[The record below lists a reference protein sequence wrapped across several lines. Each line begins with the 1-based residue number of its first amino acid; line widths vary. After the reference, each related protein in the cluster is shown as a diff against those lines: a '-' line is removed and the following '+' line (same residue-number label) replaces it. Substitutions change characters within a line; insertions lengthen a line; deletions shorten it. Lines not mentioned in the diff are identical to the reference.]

1 MLEGSNMSFEEI
13 IVPSR
18 DLYSLSVRIYEAK
31 KPKAAILCIHGMEE
45 HQARYERFATFLQE
59 NGYTVLTSDMR
70 GHGKS
75 APKLSHIAD
84 KNGHQL
90 LIEDEQVL
98 IEYMRHRFENVPLM
112 LFGHSMGTIIARK
125 LLQTN
130 SEDFTKVVLS
140 GYPNPQGVASVGVFL
155 TNFIA
160 LFKGKKGY
168 SNLVNNMVLG
178 GFSKAVANA
187 KTPLDWLSYNEDNVN
202 AYAKDPLCG
211 EEFTLG
217 SFNALFHL
225 VSDINKPSQYKN
237 VNKEL
242 PFYLISGQ
250 DDPCTG
256 GEKGRKDSLDRLQ
269 KAGFKNIEV
278 KTLDHMRHEI
288 LNEEKKDDVYK
299 LILDFLD
306 K

>member
-1 MLEGSNMSFEEI
+1 MSYEEI

-18 DLYSLSVRIYEAK
+18 DMYSLNIRVFDVER
-31 KPKAAILCIHGMEE
+31 PKAVIKFIHGMEE
-45 HQARYERFATFLQE
+45 YQNRYVPFAEFLQK
-59 NGYTVLTSDMR
+59 NGYAVVTADMR

-84 KNGHQL
+84 RGGHKL

-98 IEYMRHRFENVPLM
+98 IEYIKERYKDVPLM

-130 SEDFTKVVLS
+130 SQDFVKVALS
-140 GYPNPQGVASVGVFL
+140 GYPNPQGVASVGCFL
-155 TNFIA
+155 TAFIA
-160 LFKGKKGY
+160 LFKGRKGY
-168 SNLVNNMVLG
+168 SKLVNDMVLG
-178 GFSKAVANA
+178 GFSKAVPNA
-187 KTPLDWLSYNEDNVN
+187 TSSLDWLSYNKENVDK
-202 AYAKDPLCG
+202 YAKDPLCG

-225 VSDINKPSQYKN
+225 VSDINKPGQYKN
-237 VNKEL
+237 VNADC
-242 PFYLISGQ
+242 PIYLISGV

-256 GEKGRKDSLDRLQ
+256 GEKGRNDSLDRLQ

-278 KTLDHMRHEI
+278 KIMDGMRHEM
-288 LNEEKKDDVYK
+288 LNEDNKQEVMQLLLEFFNK
-299 LILDFLD
+299 
-306 K
+306 